1 MALELKINE
10 VTWNFESGTLPDQKS
25 HKVFV
30 ALMTKDDFGY
40 FMVTI
45 SELYHIMKMSSI
57 SNIRKCKNFWITLQ
71 KKKMRTYV

>member
-45 SELYHIMKMSSI
+45 SELYHIMKMSSKI
-57 SNIRKCKNFWITLQ
+57 KTVEELRSVVEKVRC
-71 KKKMRTYV
+71 R